1 MWLGR
6 WWRWNWWWCEGWGG
20 QWKCLRLGGL
30 RVLERVGFEEG
41 GLVWDETVRVVVE
54 EEGGWAMEVE
64 EEDVEEEEAA
74 GSGGK
79 IVLES
84 RDGVVV

>member
-1 MWLGR
+1 
-6 WWRWNWWWCEGWGG
+6 
-20 QWKCLRLGGL
+20 
-30 RVLERVGFEEG
+30 
-41 GLVWDETVRVVVE
+41 
-54 EEGGWAMEVE
+54 MEVE
-64 EEDVEEEEAA
+64 EEDVEEDDA

>member
-1 MWLGR
+1 
-6 WWRWNWWWCEGWGG
+6 
-20 QWKCLRLGGL
+20 
-30 RVLERVGFEEG
+30 
-41 GLVWDETVRVVVE
+41 
-54 EEGGWAMEVE
+54 MEVE
-64 EEDVEEEEAA
+64 EEDVEEEEAG

>member
-1 MWLGR
+1 M
-6 WWRWNWWWCEGWGG
+6 EVFEV
-20 QWKCLRLGGL
+20 GGL

-54 EEGGWAMEVE
+54 EEGGWAMEVK

>member
-1 MWLGR
+1 MF
-6 WWRWNWWWCEGWGG
+6 EV
-20 QWKCLRLGGL
+20 GGL

-54 EEGGWAMEVE
+54 EE
-64 EEDVEEEEAA
+64 EEDVEEEEAG

-79 IVLES
+79 MVLES

>member
-1 MWLGR
+1 M
-6 WWRWNWWWCEGWGG
+6 EVFEV
-20 QWKCLRLGGL
+20 GGL
-30 RVLERVGFEEG
+30 RGLERVGFEEG

-64 EEDVEEEEAA
+64 EEDVEEEKAE

>member
-1 MWLGR
+1 M
-6 WWRWNWWWCEGWGG
+6 EVFEV
-20 QWKCLRLGGL
+20 GGL

-41 GLVWDETVRVVVE
+41 GLVWDEIVSVVVE
-54 EEGGWAMEVE
+54 EE
-64 EEDVEEEEAA
+64 EEDVEEEEAG

-84 RDGVVV
+84 RDGVLV

>member
-1 MWLGR
+1 M
-6 WWRWNWWWCEGWGG
+6 EVFEI
-20 QWKCLRLGGL
+20 GGL
-30 RVLERVGFEEG
+30 RGLERVGFEEG

-64 EEDVEEEEAA
+64 EEDVEEEAE

>member
-1 MWLGR
+1 MGVV
-6 WWRWNWWWCEGWGG
+6 EV
-20 QWKCLRLGGL
+20 GGL
-30 RVLERVGFEEG
+30 RVLERVELEEG

-54 EEGGWAMEVE
+54 VEGGGAMEVE
-64 EEDVEEEEAA
+64 EEDIEEEEAE

-84 RDGVVV
+84 SDGVVV

>member
-1 MWLGR
+1 MF
-6 WWRWNWWWCEGWGG
+6 EV
-20 QWKCLRLGGL
+20 GGL

-41 GLVWDETVRVVVE
+41 GLVWDETVSVVVE
-54 EEGGWAMEVE
+54 EEEE
-64 EEDVEEEEAA
+64 EEDLEEEEEAG

>member
-1 MWLGR
+1 M
-6 WWRWNWWWCEGWGG
+6 
-20 QWKCLRLGGL
+20 

-41 GLVWDETVRVVVE
+41 GLVWDETVRVLVE
-54 EEGGWAMEVE
+54 EERGWGGGGGMEVE
-64 EEDVEEEEAA
+64 EEDVEEEEEEAA

>member
-1 MWLGR
+1 MKVF
-6 WWRWNWWWCEGWGG
+6 EVGG
-20 QWKCLRLGGL
+20 F

-54 EEGGWAMEVE
+54 EEGGGWAMEME

>member
-1 MWLGR
+1 MGVV
-6 WWRWNWWWCEGWGG
+6 EG
-20 QWKCLRLGGL
+20 GGL
-30 RVLERVGFEEG
+30 RVLERVEFEEG
-41 GLVWDETVRVVVE
+41 GFVWDETVRVVVE
-54 EEGGWAMEVE
+54 EEGGLAMEVE
-64 EEDVEEEEAA
+64 EDDVEE

>member
-1 MWLGR
+1 MF
-6 WWRWNWWWCEGWGG
+6 EV
-20 QWKCLRLGGL
+20 GGL
-30 RVLERVGFEEG
+30 RLLERVRFEEG

-54 EEGGWAMEVE
+54 EE
-64 EEDVEEEEAA
+64 EEDVEEEEAG

>member
-1 MWLGR
+1 M
-6 WWRWNWWWCEGWGG
+6 EVFEV
-20 QWKCLRLGGL
+20 GGL
-30 RVLERVGFEEG
+30 RGLERVEFEKG
-41 GLVWDETVRVVVE
+41 GLVWDETVMVVVE

-64 EEDVEEEEAA
+64 EEDVEEEEAE

>member
-1 MWLGR
+1 MGR
-6 WWRWNWWWCEGWGG
+6 AVEVFEV
-20 QWKCLRLGGL
+20 GGL
-30 RVLERVGFEEG
+30 RVLERIGFKEG

-64 EEDVEEEEAA
+64 EEDVEKEEAA
-74 GSGGK
+74 GSEGK

>member
-1 MWLGR
+1 MGR
-6 WWRWNWWWCEGWGG
+6 VVEVFEV
-20 QWKCLRLGGL
+20 GGL
-30 RVLERVGFEEG
+30 RGLERVELEEG

-54 EEGGWAMEVE
+54 AEGGGAMEVE
-64 EEDVEEEEAA
+64 EEDVEEEEAE

>member
-1 MWLGR
+1 M
-6 WWRWNWWWCEGWGG
+6 EVFEV
-20 QWKCLRLGGL
+20 GGL

-41 GLVWDETVRVVVE
+41 GLVWDETVRVLVE
-54 EEGGWAMEVE
+54 EEGGGMEVE
-64 EEDVEEEEAA
+64 EEDVEEEEEEAA

>member
-1 MWLGR
+1 MVEL
-6 WWRWNWWWCEGWGG
+6 
-20 QWKCLRLGGL
+20 
-30 RVLERVGFEEG
+30 EEG

-54 EEGGWAMEVE
+54 GGGAMEVE
-64 EEDVEEEEAA
+64 EEDVEEEAE
-74 GSGGK
+74 GSGWK

>member
-1 MWLGR
+1 MGVV
-6 WWRWNWWWCEGWGG
+6 EV
-20 QWKCLRLGGL
+20 GGL
-30 RVLERVGFEEG
+30 RVLERVEFEEG

-54 EEGGWAMEVE
+54 EEGGGAMEVE
-64 EEDVEEEEAA
+64 EEDVEAEEAE

>member
-1 MWLGR
+1 MF
-6 WWRWNWWWCEGWGG
+6 EV
-20 QWKCLRLGGL
+20 GGL

-54 EEGGWAMEVE
+54 EE
-64 EEDVEEEEAA
+64 EEDVEEEEAG

>member
-1 MWLGR
+1 MF
-6 WWRWNWWWCEGWGG
+6 EV
-20 QWKCLRLGGL
+20 GGL

-41 GLVWDETVRVVVE
+41 GLVWDETVSVVVE
-54 EEGGWAMEVE
+54 EE
-64 EEDVEEEEAA
+64 EEDVEEEEAG

>member
-1 MWLGR
+1 M
-6 WWRWNWWWCEGWGG
+6 EVFEV
-20 QWKCLRLGGL
+20 GGL
-30 RVLERVGFEEG
+30 RGLERVEFEEG

-54 EEGGWAMEVE
+54 EEGGWVMEVE
-64 EEDVEEEEAA
+64 EEDVEEEEEAE
-74 GSGGK
+74 GSGEK